1 MSWNVQGLSTD
12 EVSRRRAKGLG
23 NDVPLQTTRSYLQI
37 LRENVFTFI
46 NNVLFA
52 LGIALVLLGRASD
65 AMVSVVVISINV
77 VVSVVQEVR
86 AKRTLDRIALLT
98 RPTATVI
105 RDGQEQAVDPG
116 EIVVGDVL
124 VVGRGDQVVV
134 DGQVVEGQIDAD
146 ESLLTGESDPIPKGP
161 GDPVYSG
168 SFCVTG
174 SALYEAHKVGEQS
187 LAHRLTAGARAFRRV
202 LTPLQGETN
211 LVIRAILLVAVFY
224 EFLLI
229 IKSVLTATP
238 FVESVRMS
246 VVIVGLVPNGLFL
259 AISVAYALAAVRIAR
274 RGALVQQVNAIE
286 SLSNVDVLCLDK
298 TGTLTT
304 NRIQFHELY
313 PLVATRDE
321 LERLLGDYAANVSGG
336 NRTSEAIATA
346 CPGRPRRV
354 IGEVPFSSELK
365 WSALAVED
373 GEGQDVYVLGAPEI
387 LEPALSQVDNPV
399 AGRIQAMGD
408 QLAAWVQQGLR
419 VLLFARHL
427 GLAPLYDE
435 GGQPCLPA
443 DLSPLGLISLSDE
456 LRPEVRETL
465 DDFVQA
471 GVGLKIISGDNPGTV
486 AALARQAGMA
496 PDLQVVSG
504 LELANMDSAQY
515 TQTAVE
521 ATVFGRISPLQKQQI
536 VQVLRHQGKY
546 VAMIGDGVND
556 VLSLKQAQLGIA
568 LQSGSQATRSVADIV
583 LLGDRFSCLPLAVQE
598 GQRIVQ
604 GMQDI
609 LKLFLTRVFY
619 VALLIPAA
627 AVIGAFP
634 FAPKQTS
641 ILVFFTVGLP
651 TIALAAWARPA
662 PRPRGTMMRRLLHF
676 VLPAVLTMSV
686 AAVLV
691 FAGYLTL
698 THQALSPT
706 YGDSAALTRAAFV
719 AQTALTAFS
728 VLCGILLIP
737 FVEPPSEFWVGGD
750 VLSGDWRPTLLSVL
764 LLIVFLAGMAVP
776 GLGDFFEMAPLSWTD
791 YLILCGAAVLWALL
805 LRWMWRARLMDR
817 FLHLDF

>member
-1 MSWNVQGLSTD
+1 MSWQVRGLSPN
-12 EVSRRRAKGLG
+12 EVLKRRAEGLG
-23 NDVPLQTTRSYLQI
+23 NNVPLQTTRSYFQI

-65 AMVSVVVISINV
+65 ALVSVVVISINV
-77 VVSVVQEVR
+77 VVSVIQEVR
-86 AKRTLDRIALLT
+86 AKRTLDRIALLA

-105 RDGQEQAVDPG
+105 RDGREQAVDPG

-134 DGQVVEGQIDAD
+134 DGQVVEGHMDAD

-174 SALYEAHKVGEQS
+174 SALYEAHKVGEES
-187 LAHRLTAGARAFRRV
+187 LTHRLTAGARAFRRV
-202 LTPLQGETN
+202 LTPLQGEIN
-211 LVIRAILLVAVFY
+211 LVIRGILLVALLY

-229 IKSVLTATP
+229 VKSVLSATP

-246 VVIVGLVPNGLFL
+246 VVVVGLVPNGLFL
-259 AISVAYALAAVRIAR
+259 AISVAYALAAVRIAG
-274 RGALVQQVNAIE
+274 RGALVQQINAIE

-313 PLVATRDE
+313 PLIATRDE
-321 LERLLGDYAANVSGG
+321 LEHLLGDFAANVSGG
-336 NRTSEAIATA
+336 NRTSEAIGTA
-346 CPGRPRRV
+346 FPGRRRSV

-373 GEGQDVYVLGAPEI
+373 GERQAVYVLGAPEI
-387 LEPALSQVDNPV
+387 LQPVLRQGSNPV
-399 AGRIQAMGD
+399 TGRIQALDD

-419 VLLFARHL
+419 VLLFASHP
-427 GLAPLYDE
+427 GPVPLYDK

-443 DLSPLGLISLSDE
+443 GLSPLGLISLSDE
-456 LRPEVRETL
+456 LRPEVRATIN
-465 DDFVQA
+465 DFVQA
-471 GVGLKIISGDNPGTV
+471 GVRLKIISGDNPDTV

-504 LELANMDSAQY
+504 LELANMDSAQV

-521 ATVFGRISPLQKQQI
+521 ATILGRISPLQKQQI
-536 VQVLRHQGKY
+536 IQALRHQGNY

-583 LLGDRFSCLPLAVQE
+583 LLGDRFSSLSLAVQE

-627 AVIGAFP
+627 AIIGAFP

-662 PRPRGTMMRRLLHF
+662 PRPRGTVMRRLLHF

-691 FAGYLTL
+691 FAGYLTW
-698 THQALSPT
+698 TRQALSPT
-706 YGDSAALTRAAFV
+706 YGETAALESATFV
-719 AQTALTAFS
+719 AQTALTVFS

-737 FVEPPSEFWVGGD
+737 FVEPPSESWVGGD
-750 VLSGDWRPTLLSVL
+750 VLSGDWRPTILAAL

-776 GLGDFFEMAPLSWTD
+776 GLGAFFELAPLSWID
-791 YLILCGAAVLWALL
+791 YLILCGATLLWGLL
-805 LRWMWRARLMDR
+805 LRWMWRARLLDR
-817 FLHLDF
+817 FLHLDA